1 MKISTKG
8 RYALRI
14 MVDLAIYENGSYI
27 ALKDIAKRQD
37 ISLKYLEQIMRL
49 LSAAQFVRSARGSQ
63 GGYKL
68 TRSADQITA
77 KEVLIA
83 SEGSLNCVSC
93 VDDPESCERCS
104 HCATS
109 KFWVGL
115 SKVIDEYL
123 SSYTL
128 KDIANEYQKN
138 NYDYII

>member
-8 RYALRI
+8 RYALRV

-27 ALKDIAKRQD
+27 ALKDIAQRQE

-49 LSAAQFVRSARGSQ
+49 LSATQFVRSARGAQ

-68 TRSADQITA
+68 TKSAAQITA
-77 KEVLIA
+77 KEILVA
-83 SEGSLNCVSC
+83 TEGNLSCVGC
-93 VDDPESCERCS
+93 VDDPDSCERCS
-104 HCATS
+104 HCATNQ
-109 KFWVGL
+109 FWKGL
-115 SKVIDEYL
+115 SDTIDQYL

-128 KDIANEYQKN
+128 KDIADEYQKN